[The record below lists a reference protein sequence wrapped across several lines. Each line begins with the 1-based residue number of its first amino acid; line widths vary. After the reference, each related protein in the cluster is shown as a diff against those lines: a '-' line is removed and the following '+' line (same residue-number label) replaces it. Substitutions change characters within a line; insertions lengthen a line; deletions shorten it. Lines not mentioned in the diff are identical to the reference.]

1 MKKFNYTMNHKADE
15 AYMAANAEKAA
26 VSEPDLGGRCGAGRR
41 TGGFDFL
48 ISTKEGRI
56 PMLKA
61 ISQVQK
67 KIKVGTHGE
76 DYGSWMSNPVFYVF
90 GGGTLLAAVLAV
102 LSFTTFHSTVLGVIF
117 TVAVVGL
124 LAGLG
129 WITWIR
135 RQYAFGKG
143 GMMEKVHQTIL
154 SNLDFDGK
162 GQLLEVGCGS
172 GAMVNRAALTWPA
185 AKVVGLDYWGAMY
198 NYSKAV
204 CEKNARAEGVG
215 DRCTFVH
222 GDANKLDFPDE
233 SFDAVISNYVYHNIM
248 GADKQALLL
257 ESLRVLKKGGV
268 FVLHDNMKPQMYGDM
283 NAFAKKLRDMG
294 FEKAEY
300 VETAA
305 AIFGSKSRAAL
316 MMLGDSAMIVGRK

>member
-26 VSEPDLGGRCGAGRR
+26 VSEPDLGGRRGAGRR

-135 RQYAFGKG
+135 R
-143 GMMEKVHQTIL
+143 
-154 SNLDFDGK
+154 
-162 GQLLEVGCGS
+162 
-172 GAMVNRAALTWPA
+172 
-185 AKVVGLDYWGAMY
+185 
-198 NYSKAV
+198 
-204 CEKNARAEGVG
+204 
-215 DRCTFVH
+215 
-222 GDANKLDFPDE
+222 
-233 SFDAVISNYVYHNIM
+233 
-248 GADKQALLL
+248 
-257 ESLRVLKKGGV
+257 
-268 FVLHDNMKPQMYGDM
+268 
-283 NAFAKKLRDMG
+283 
-294 FEKAEY
+294 
-300 VETAA
+300 
-305 AIFGSKSRAAL
+305 
-316 MMLGDSAMIVGRK
+316 